1 MSGKGDVIEGF
12 RGMAVK
18 LGLGSPMAR
27 AFVAATFI
35 GLGAYALKLPGP
47 CFDED
52 GEMRP
57 LKLVSSAP
65 TATNV
70 HFLAVP
76 LSVATVAFLFT

>member
-1 MSGKGDVIEGF
+1 MSSEGDVVEGI
-12 RGMAVK
+12 RGMLVK
-18 LGLGSPMAR
+18 VGLGAPTSR
-27 AFVAATFI
+27 AFVAATLI

-47 CFDED
+47 CFDEK

-70 HFLAVP
+70 HFLVVP